1 MKNIGILAFA
11 KIRTWEDMEK
21 RELYFNSF
29 IVLYMRRRRKRIA
42 FISSDFY
49 LCFFSKEFCF
59 MLFKKRC
66 FTQKYSRKFFAERN
80 FWFTPDANANVD
92 ARISK
97 VDDILR

>member
-1 MKNIGILAFA
+1 
-11 KIRTWEDMEK
+11 MEK
-21 RELYFNSF
+21 RELYLNLF
-29 IVLYMRRRRKRIA
+29 IVLYMRRRRKRLV

-59 MLFKKRC
+59 MLFKKR